1 MPEQS
6 GRLTNRNH
14 NETEHAVV
22 SRPCGAIR
30 GLAKTKTMN
39 ARSLIAFAAGVA
51 VGAVFLSTAIAG
63 GLVPA
68 WRPANVTP
76 VVLVTYDSLYG
87 FRPIGSDSALAPCW
101 KKGEVTPIVAT
112 TYDSLY
118 GFVPLKSN
126 TPPGLG
132 PNWKK
137 EQVTPWTE
145 VVYNSLGQ
153 FVTKNSE

>member
-1 MPEQS
+1 
-6 GRLTNRNH
+6 
-14 NETEHAVV
+14 
-22 SRPCGAIR
+22 
-30 GLAKTKTMN
+30 MN
-39 ARSLIAFAAGVA
+39 ARSLIPFAAGVV
-51 VGAVFLSTAIAG
+51 VGAAFLSTAIAG
-63 GLVPA
+63 GMVPA

-87 FRPIGSDSALAPCW
+87 FRPIGSDSPLAPAW
-101 KKGEVTPIVAT
+101 KKGEVTAIVAT

-118 GFVPLKSN
+118 GFVPSKCN
-126 TPPGLG
+126 TSAGLR

>member
-1 MPEQS
+1 
-6 GRLTNRNH
+6 
-14 NETEHAVV
+14 
-22 SRPCGAIR
+22 
-30 GLAKTKTMN
+30 MN
-39 ARSLIAFAAGVA
+39 TRTLFPFVAGVA
-51 VGAVFLSTAIAG
+51 VGAAFLSTAIAG

-87 FRPIGSDSALAPCW
+87 FRPIGSNSALAPTW
-101 KKGEVTPIVAT
+101 KKEEVTAVVPT
-112 TYDSLY
+112 TYDSLF

-132 PNWKK
+132 PSWKK

-145 VVYNSLGQ
+145 VVYNSVGQ